1 MHFNLVQL
9 ASYAV
14 MLVLFWHAL
23 AHWFAWREMRHRI
36 RDNGKLLQLVFA
48 EQAATGTANECFAKL
63 RVAFRSDGESLK
75 RHPLGRTI
83 AWVLVNPARVP
94 QRARVLE
101 RFEIQVRSQFK
112 DLIHEADHIKNL
124 GPACGLFFTFAG
136 IVMAA
141 SHFAAGSGPAGL
153 LGDIGAAMVASTMG
167 VFIMIAER
175 ALVEGRV
182 LPFAESIYL
191 EGSLTLD
198 DLLDRLT
205 VICPAIPR
213 RAERDGQQ

>member
-1 MHFNLVQL
+1 
-9 ASYAV
+9 
-14 MLVLFWHAL
+14 
-23 AHWFAWREMRHRI
+23 MRRRI
-36 RDNGKLLQLVFA
+36 RDNGKKLLRLFA
-48 EQAATGTANECFAKL
+48 EQAATGTASERFAKL

-75 RHPLGRTI
+75 NHPLGQTI

-94 QRARVLE
+94 QRSRILE

-112 DLIHEADHIKNL
+112 DLVHQADHVKNL
-124 GPACGLFFTFAG
+124 GPACGLLFTFVG

-153 LGDIGAAMVASTMG
+153 LGDIGAAMVASAMG
-167 VFIMIAER
+167 VAIMIAER

-182 LPFAESIYL
+182 LPFAESIFL
-191 EGSLTLD
+191 DGALTLD

-205 VICPAIPR
+205 TTCPAIPSPV
-213 RAERDGQQ
+213 ERDGQR